1 MTTKSRAQLA
11 TMAWRN
17 IWRNRRRTLI
27 TVFGIVFGVF
37 MAVLF
42 TGIGDATYGQMI
54 DHAARLGG
62 GHVVVQHPEYQDLP
76 TLEHTVTDAP
86 AVEAAAAE
94 LPGVVATTTRITG
107 AAMLA
112 TATGSQGTFFI
123 GIDPARETS
132 DTFGL
137 LDSKWEG
144 EPLQAADQAR
154 AVVLGKALADNLG
167 ARLGSK
173 VVYTMT
179 DRNGD
184 IVSGLARVVGLVE
197 TGAPTLDAG
206 LCLLPIDVVRRHLG
220 YADGEATLVAVFLRD
235 HREAE
240 AVAAA
245 LGSRAPKT
253 IGAAGDEP
261 KGTPEQDAVALTWA
275 EAQPE
280 LAGFIAMKQ
289 GGARIFEL
297 IIMVLLA
304 AGIFNTLFVS
314 VMERLRELGIMAA
327 IGFSP
332 RQLFGLVMWESTWL
346 ALVGLAGAVVVI
358 AGPYW
363 YLATKGIDYSAMLGS
378 SGAEVAGVAMAPILY
393 VRVHVE
399 SALTIAAAV
408 VLATLASG
416 LYPAWRAGR
425 ADPAEA
431 VRLV

>member
-1 MTTKSRAQLA
+1 MKTSKAALS

-42 TGIGDATYGQMI
+42 TGIGDSTYTQMI

-62 GHVVVQHPEYQDLP
+62 GHVVVQHREYQDLP
-76 TLEHTVTDAP
+76 TVEHTVTNAP
-86 AVEAAAAE
+86 AVAAAAAG
-94 LPGVVATTTRITG
+94 LPGVVATATRITG

-112 TATGSQGTFFI
+112 TATSSQGTFFI
-123 GIDPARETS
+123 GIDPARETNE
-132 DTFGL
+132 TFGL
-137 LDSKWEG
+137 LDVKWEG
-144 EPLQAADQAR
+144 EPLRSADQAR
-154 AVVLGKALADNLG
+154 AVVLGKTLADNLG
-167 ARLGSK
+167 VELGSK
-173 VVYTMT
+173 LVYTMT
-179 DRNGD
+179 DRNGE

-197 TGAPTLDAG
+197 TGAPSLDAG

-220 YADGEATLVAVFLRD
+220 YAEGEATMVAVFLAD
-235 HREAE
+235 HRDA
-240 AVAAA
+240 AVVAAA
-245 LGSRAPKT
+245 LAEQAPE
-253 IGAAGDEP
+253 G
-261 KGTPEQDAVALTWA
+261 AVALTWA
-275 EAQPE
+275 EAQPD
-280 LAGFIAMKQ
+280 LAGFIAVKQ
-289 GGARIFEL
+289 AGVRFFEL
-297 IIMVLLA
+297 LIMVLLA

-346 ALVGLAGAVVVI
+346 SLVGLVGSVLVI

-363 YLATKGIDYSAMLGS
+363 YLSTKGVDYSAMVGS

-393 VRVHVE
+393 VRIYPE
-399 SALTIAAAV
+399 SGVAIAAAV

-425 ADPAEA
+425 ADPAES

>member
-1 MTTKSRAQLA
+1 MTTTSRARLA

-42 TGIGDATYGQMI
+42 TGIGDSTYTQMI

-62 GHVVVQHPEYQDLP
+62 GHVVVQHREYQDLP
-76 TLEHTVTDAP
+76 TVEHTVTDAP

-94 LPGVVATTTRITG
+94 LPGVVATTTRITA

-112 TATGSQGTFFI
+112 TATGSQGTFVI
-123 GIDPARETS
+123 AIDPTRETNE
-132 DTFGL
+132 TFGL
-137 LDSKWEG
+137 LDAKWEG
-144 EPLQAADQAR
+144 QPLQSADQAR
-154 AVVLGKALADNLG
+154 AVVLGKTLADNLG
-167 ARLGSK
+167 AKLGSK

-179 DRNGD
+179 DRHGE

-197 TGAPTLDAG
+197 TGAPSLDAG
-206 LCLLPIDVVRRHLG
+206 LCLLPIDVVRKQLG
-220 YADGEATLVAVFLRD
+220 YAEGEATMVAVFLRD
-235 HREAE
+235 HRDSA
-240 AVAAA
+240 AVAARLA
-245 LGSRAPKT
+245 GQAP
-253 IGAAGDEP
+253 E
-261 KGTPEQDAVALTWA
+261 DAVALTWA
-275 EAQPE
+275 QAQPD
-280 LAGFIAMKQ
+280 LAAFIAAKQ
-289 GGARIFEL
+289 GGARFFEV

-346 ALVGLAGAVVVI
+346 SLVGLLGSVLVI
-358 AGPYW
+358 AWPYW
-363 YLATKGIDYSAMLGS
+363 YLSTKGIDYSAMLGTG
-378 SGAEVAGVAMAPILY
+378 GAEVAGVAMAPILY
-393 VRVHVE
+393 VRIYPE
-399 SALTIAAAV
+399 SALAIAAAV
-408 VLATLASG
+408 VLATLFSG

>member
-1 MTTKSRAQLA
+1 MTGTSAPLA

-42 TGIGDATYGQMI
+42 TGIGDATYAQMI

-62 GHVVVQHPEYQDLP
+62 GHVVVQHRTYQDLP
-76 TLEHTVTDAP
+76 TLERTVADAP
-86 AVEAAAAE
+86 AVEAAAAA
-94 LPGVVATTTRITG
+94 LPGVVATTTRISG

-112 TATGSQGTFFI
+112 TATGSQGTFFV

-132 DTFGL
+132 ATFGL
-137 LDSKWEG
+137 LDAKWEG
-144 EPLQAADQAR
+144 EPLQAADQQR
-154 AVVLGKALADNLG
+154 AVVLGKALANNLG
-167 ARLGSK
+167 AKLGSK

-179 DRNGD
+179 DRQGE

-197 TGAPTLDAG
+197 TGAPSLDAS
-206 LCLLPIDVVRRHLG
+206 LCLLPIDVVREHLG
-220 YADGEATLVAVFLRD
+220 YAAGEATMVAVFLRD
-235 HREAE
+235 QRDAD

-245 LGSRAPKT
+245 LGERAP
-253 IGAAGDEP
+253 A
-261 KGTPEQDAVALTWA
+261 DAVALTWA
-275 EAQPE
+275 DTQPD
-280 LAGFIAMKQ
+280 LRDFIAMKE
-289 GGARIFEL
+289 GGAKIFEV

-332 RQLFGLVMWESTWL
+332 RQLFGLVMWESLWIAL
-346 ALVGLAGAVVVI
+346 AGLVGSVLVI

-363 YLATKGIDYSAMLGS
+363 ALATKGIDYSALLGS
-378 SGAEVAGVAMAPILY
+378 SGAEVAGVAMEPILY
-393 VRVHVE
+393 VRLDPE
-399 SALTIAAAV
+399 SALVIAAAV

-425 ADPAEA
+425 VDPADA

>member
-1 MTTKSRAQLA
+1 MTTSRARLG

-62 GHVVVQHPEYQDLP
+62 GHVVVQHRTYQDLP
-76 TLEHTVTDAP
+76 TLEHTVADAP
-86 AVEAAAAE
+86 AVEAAAAA
-94 LPGVVATTTRITG
+94 LPGVVATTARVSG

-112 TATGSQGTFFI
+112 TASGSQGTFFI
-123 GIDPARETS
+123 GIDPARETN
-132 DTFGL
+132 DTFRL
-137 LDSKWEG
+137 LEAKWEG
-144 EPLQAADQAR
+144 EPLRAADQER
-154 AVVLGKALADNLG
+154 AMVLGKALADNLG
-167 ARLGSK
+167 AKLGSK

-179 DRNGD
+179 DRHGD

-197 TGAPTLDAG
+197 TGAPTLDAS
-206 LCLLPIDVVRRHLG
+206 LCLLPIQVVRRHLG
-220 YADGEATLVAVFLRD
+220 YTDGEATVVAVFLRD
-235 HREAE
+235 HREAA

-245 LGSRAPKT
+245 LGQQAP
-253 IGAAGDEP
+253 A
-261 KGTPEQDAVALTWA
+261 DAVALTWA
-275 EAQPE
+275 QSQPD
-280 LAGFIAMKQ
+280 LSDFIAMKQ
-289 GGARIFEL
+289 GGARIFEI

-327 IGFSP
+327 VGFSP
-332 RQLFGLVMWESTWL
+332 GQLFGLVMWESTWL
-346 ALVGLAGAVVVI
+346 ALVGLVGSVLVV

-363 YLATKGIDYSAMLGS
+363 YLATAGIDYSALLGS
-378 SGAEVAGVAMAPILY
+378 GGAEVAGVAMEPILY
-393 VRVHVE
+393 VRLLPE

-408 VLATLASG
+408 VLATLAAG

>member
-1 MTTKSRAQLA
+1 MQGTRAPLA

-42 TGIGDATYGQMI
+42 TGIGDATYAQMI

-62 GHVVVQHPEYQDLP
+62 GHVVVQHREYQDLP
-76 TLEHTVTDAP
+76 TLEHTVADAP
-86 AVEAAAAE
+86 AVEAAAAS
-94 LPGVVATTTRITG
+94 LPGVAATTTRISG

-112 TATGSQGTFFI
+112 TATSSQGTFFV
-123 GIDPARETS
+123 GIDPTRETS

-137 LDSKWEG
+137 LDAKWEG
-144 EPLQAADQAR
+144 EPLQSADQAR
-154 AVVLGKALADNLG
+154 AMVLGKALADNLG
-167 ARLGSK
+167 AKLGSK

-179 DRNGD
+179 DRHGE
-184 IVSGLARVVGLVE
+184 IVSGLGRVVGLVE
-197 TGAPTLDAG
+197 TGAPSLDAS

-220 YADGEATLVAVFLRD
+220 YAAGEATMVAVFLRD
-235 HREAE
+235 QGDAE

-245 LGSRAPKT
+245 LGERVPA
-253 IGAAGDEP
+253 
-261 KGTPEQDAVALTWA
+261 DAVALTWA
-275 EAQPE
+275 DTQPD
-280 LAGFIAMKQ
+280 LRDFIAMKE
-289 GGARIFEL
+289 GGARIFEV

-327 IGFSP
+327 VGFSP
-332 RQLFGLVMWESTWL
+332 RQLFGLVMWESAWI
-346 ALVGLAGAVVVI
+346 ALVGLVGSVLVV
-358 AGPYW
+358 AGPYG
-363 YLATKGIDYSAMLGS
+363 YLAKNGIDYSALLGS
-378 SGAEVAGVAMAPILY
+378 GGAEVAGVAMEPILY
-393 VRVHVE
+393 VRIDPD
-399 SALTIAAAV
+399 SALVIAAAV
-408 VLATLASG
+408 VLATLAAG

-425 ADPAEA
+425 VDPADA

>member
-1 MTTKSRAQLA
+1 MTTKSRAGLA

-27 TVFGIVFGVF
+27 TVFGIVFGVS

-42 TGIGDATYGQMI
+42 TGIGDGTYTQMI

-62 GHVVVQHPEYQDLP
+62 GHVVVQHREHQDLP
-76 TLEHTVTDAP
+76 TLDHTVTDAP

-94 LPGVVATTTRITG
+94 LPGVVATTTRIVG

-112 TATGSQGTFFI
+112 TASNSQGTFFI

-137 LDSKWEG
+137 LDAKWEG
-144 EPLQAADQAR
+144 EPLHAADQAR
-154 AVVLGKALADNLG
+154 AVVLGKALAENLG
-167 ARLGSK
+167 AELGSK

-179 DRNGD
+179 DRNGE

-197 TGAPTLDAG
+197 TGAPSLDAS

-220 YADGEATLVAVFLRD
+220 YAEGEATMVAVFLRD
-235 HREAE
+235 HRDAE

-245 LGSRAPKT
+245 LGPRAPE
-253 IGAAGDEP
+253 G
-261 KGTPEQDAVALTWA
+261 AVALTWA
-275 EAQPE
+275 EAQPD

-289 GGARIFEL
+289 GGAKIFEI

-327 IGFSP
+327 VGFSP
-332 RQLFGLVMWESTWL
+332 RQLFALVMWESIWL
-346 ALVGLAGAVVVI
+346 ALVGLVGSVVVI

-363 YLATKGIDYSAMLGS
+363 YLATNGIDYSAMLGS

-393 VRVHVE
+393 VRLYPE
-399 SALTIAAAV
+399 SVLVIAAAV

>member
-1 MTTKSRAQLA
+1 MTSKSRPRLV

-42 TGIGDATYGQMI
+42 TGIGDATYSQMI

-62 GHVVVQHPEYQDLP
+62 GHVVVQHREYQDLP
-76 TLEHTVTDAP
+76 TVEHTVTDAP
-86 AVEAAAAE
+86 AVEAAAAR

-112 TATGSQGTFFI
+112 TASNSQGTFFI
-123 GIDPARETS
+123 AFDPARETHE
-132 DTFGL
+132 TFGL
-137 LDSKWEG
+137 LDAEWEG
-144 EPLQAADQAR
+144 EPLRAADQPR
-154 AVVLGKALADNLG
+154 AVVLGKVLADNLG
-167 ARLGSK
+167 AKLGSK

-179 DRNGD
+179 DRQGE
-184 IVSGLARVVGLVE
+184 IVSGLARVVGLVK
-197 TGAPTLDAG
+197 TGAPSVDAG
-206 LCLLPIDVVRRHLG
+206 LCLLPIDVVRQQLG
-220 YADGEATLVAVFLRD
+220 YAEDEATMVAVFLRD
-235 HREAE
+235 HRDAV

-245 LGSRAPKT
+245 LDEQAP
-253 IGAAGDEP
+253 EP
-261 KGTPEQDAVALTWA
+261 AVALTWA
-275 EAQPE
+275 DAQPD
-280 LAGFIAMKQ
+280 LAAFIAAKQ
-289 GGARIFEL
+289 GGARFFEV

-346 ALVGLAGAVVVI
+346 ALVGLLGSVLVI

-378 SGAEVAGVAMAPILY
+378 GGAEVAGVAMAPILY
-393 VRVHVE
+393 VRIYPE
-399 SALTIAAAV
+399 SALAIAGV
-408 VLATLASG
+408 VLLATLVSG

-425 ADPAEA
+425 VDPAET

>member
-1 MTTKSRAQLA
+1 MTPDEARLA

-62 GHVVVQHPEYQDLP
+62 GHVVVQHRTYQDLP
-76 TLEHTVTDAP
+76 TLEHTVADAP
-86 AVEAAAAE
+86 AVEAAAAA

-112 TATGSQGTFFI
+112 TTRNSQGTFFV

-137 LDSKWEG
+137 LDASWEG
-144 EPLQAADQAR
+144 QPLQSADQAR
-154 AVVLGKALADNLG
+154 ATVLGKTLADNLG
-167 ARLGSK
+167 AELGSK

-179 DRNGD
+179 DRHGE

-197 TGAPTLDAG
+197 TGAPSLDAS

-220 YADGEATLVAVFLRD
+220 YAEGEATWVAVFLAD

-245 LGSRAPKT
+245 LGERAP
-253 IGAAGDEP
+253 AG
-261 KGTPEQDAVALTWA
+261 AVALTWA
-275 EAQPE
+275 QAQPD
-280 LAGFIAMKQ
+280 LAAFIAMKE
-289 GGARIFEL
+289 GGARIFEV
-297 IIMVLLA
+297 IIMVLLT

-346 ALVGLAGAVVVI
+346 AIVGLVGSVVVA

-363 YLATKGIDYSAMLGS
+363 WFATRGIDYSALLGS
-378 SGAEVAGVAMAPILY
+378 SGAEVAGVAMEPILY
-393 VRVHVE
+393 VRLLPE
-399 SALTIAAAV
+399 SALVIATAV
-408 VLATLASG
+408 VLATLAAG

-425 ADPAEA
+425 VDPADA

>member
-1 MTTKSRAQLA
+1 MTTKSRARLA

-27 TVFGIVFGVF
+27 TEFGIVFGVF

-42 TGIGDATYGQMI
+42 TGIGDGTYTQMI
-54 DHAARLGG
+54 DHAAKQGG
-62 GHVVVQHPEYQDLP
+62 GHVVVQHREYQDLP
-76 TLEHTVTDAP
+76 TLDHTVADAS

-94 LPGVVATTTRITG
+94 LPGVVTTTTRIAG

-112 TATGSQGTFFI
+112 TASNSQGTFFI
-123 GIDPARETS
+123 GIDPARETP

-137 LDSKWEG
+137 LDAKWEG

-154 AVVLGKALADNLG
+154 AMVLGKALADNLG
-167 ARLGSK
+167 AELGSK

-179 DRNGD
+179 DRHGE

-197 TGAPTLDAG
+197 TGAPSLDAG

-220 YADGEATLVAVFLRD
+220 YADGEATMVAVFLRD
-235 HREAE
+235 HRDAE
-240 AVAAA
+240 PVAAA
-245 LGSRAPKT
+245 LGPR
-253 IGAAGDEP
+253 
-261 KGTPEQDAVALTWA
+261 TPEGAVALTWA
-275 EAQPE
+275 EAQPD

-289 GGARIFEL
+289 GGAQIFEI

-327 IGFSP
+327 VGFSP

-346 ALVGLAGAVVVI
+346 ALVGLVGSVVVI

-363 YLATKGIDYSAMLGS
+363 YLATNGIDYSAMLGS

-393 VRVHVE
+393 VRIYME
-399 SALTIAAAV
+399 NALTIATAV

>member
-1 MTTKSRAQLA
+1 MKKQTSRAPLSV
-11 TMAWRN
+11 MAWRN

-42 TGIGDATYGQMI
+42 TGIGDATYTQMI

-62 GHVVVQHPEYQDLP
+62 GHVVVQHREYQDLP
-76 TLEHTVTDAP
+76 TLDHTVTDAA
-86 AVEAAAAE
+86 AVEAAAAA
-94 LPGVVATTTRITG
+94 LPQVVATTQRIAG

-112 TATGSQGTFFI
+112 TATASQGTFFI
-123 GIDPARETS
+123 GIDPARETN
-132 DTFGL
+132 DNFGL
-137 LDSKWEG
+137 LDVKWEG
-144 EPLQAADQAR
+144 EPLRAADQAR
-154 AVVLGKALADNLG
+154 AVVLGKVLADNLG
-167 ARLGSK
+167 VELGSK

-179 DRNGD
+179 DRHGE

-197 TGAPTLDAG
+197 TGAPSLDAG

-220 YADGEATLVAVFLRD
+220 YAEGEATMVAVFLRD
-235 HREAE
+235 HRDAD

-245 LGSRAPKT
+245 LGERAP
-253 IGAAGDEP
+253 E
-261 KGTPEQDAVALTWA
+261 DAVVLTWA
-275 EAQPE
+275 RAQPD
-280 LAGFIAMKQ
+280 LAGFIAVKQ
-289 GGARIFEL
+289 GGAAIFEI

-332 RQLFGLVMWESTWL
+332 SQLFGLVMWESTWL
-346 ALVGLAGAVVVI
+346 ALVGLLGSVLVI

-363 YLATKGIDYSAMLGS
+363 YLSTKGIDYSAMVGG
-378 SGAEVAGVAMAPILY
+378 GAEVAGVAMAPILY
-393 VRVHVE
+393 VRIYAVN
-399 SALTIAAAV
+399 ALKIAAAV

>member
-1 MTTKSRAQLA
+1 MTTKSRPRLA

-42 TGIGDATYGQMI
+42 TGIGDATYSQMI

-62 GHVVVQHPEYQDLP
+62 GHVVVQHREYRDLP
-76 TLEHTVTDAP
+76 TVEHTVTDAP
-86 AVEAAAAE
+86 AVEAAAAR

-112 TATGSQGTFFI
+112 TASSSQGTFFI
-123 GIDPARETS
+123 AIDPARETN

-137 LDSKWEG
+137 LDATWEG
-144 EPLQAADQAR
+144 EPLKAADQPR

-167 ARLGSK
+167 AKLGSK

-179 DRNGD
+179 DRQGE

-197 TGAPTLDAG
+197 TGAPSVDAG
-206 LCLLPIDVVRRHLG
+206 LCLLPIDVVRQQLG
-220 YADGEATLVAVFLRD
+220 YADGEATMVAVFLRD
-235 HREAE
+235 HRDAMT
-240 AVAAA
+240 VAAV
-245 LGSRAPKT
+245 LGDHTP
-253 IGAAGDEP
+253 
-261 KGTPEQDAVALTWA
+261 GTDAVALTWA
-275 EAQPE
+275 DAQPD
-280 LAGFIAMKQ
+280 LAAFIAAKQ
-289 GGARIFEL
+289 GGARFFEV

-346 ALVGLAGAVVVI
+346 ALVGLLGSVLVI
-358 AGPYW
+358 AGPYA
-363 YLATKGIDYSAMLGS
+363 YLSTEGIDYSAMLGS
-378 SGAEVAGVAMAPILY
+378 GGAEVAGVAMAPILY
-393 VRVHVE
+393 VRIYPE
-399 SALTIAAAV
+399 SGLAIAV
-408 VLATLASG
+408 VVLLATLVSG

-425 ADPAEA
+425 VDPAET

>member
-1 MTTKSRAQLA
+1 MTKTRAPLA

-42 TGIGDATYGQMI
+42 TGIGDATYAQMI

-62 GHVVVQHPEYQDLP
+62 GHVVVQHRSYQDLP
-76 TLEHTVTDAP
+76 TLERTITDAP
-86 AVEAAAAE
+86 AVEAAAAS
-94 LPGVVATTTRITG
+94 LPGVVATTTRISG

-112 TATGSQGTFFI
+112 TASGSQGTFFV
-123 GIDPARETS
+123 GFDPARETS

-137 LDSKWEG
+137 LDAKWEG
-144 EPLQAADQAR
+144 EPLMAADQAR
-154 AVVLGKALADNLG
+154 AMVLGKALADNLG
-167 ARLGSK
+167 AKLGSK

-179 DRNGD
+179 DRHGE
-184 IVSGLARVVGLVE
+184 IVSGLGRVVGLVE
-197 TGAPTLDAG
+197 TGAPSLDAG

-220 YADGEATLVAVFLRD
+220 YAEGEATLVAVFLRD
-235 HREAE
+235 QRDAD

-245 LGSRAPKT
+245 LAERVPA
-253 IGAAGDEP
+253 E
-261 KGTPEQDAVALTWA
+261 AVVLTWA
-275 EAQPE
+275 QAQPE
-280 LAGFIAMKQ
+280 LRDFIAMKE
-289 GGARIFEL
+289 GGAQIFEV

-314 VMERLRELGIMAA
+314 VMERLRELGIMTA

-332 RQLFGLVMWESTWL
+332 RQLFGLVMWESAWI
-346 ALVGLAGAVVVI
+346 ALVGLVGSVLVI

-363 YLATKGIDYSAMLGS
+363 YLSTAGIDYSAMLGS
-378 SGAEVAGVAMAPILY
+378 GGAEVAGVAMEPILY
-393 VRVHVE
+393 VRIYPE
-399 SALTIAAAV
+399 SALVIAVAV
-408 VLATLASG
+408 VLATLAAG

-425 ADPAEA
+425 VDPADA